1 MNASL
6 LKREIETL
14 LGLEPAKAA
23 ALWRLAASGGSVGR
37 DSSDGQYVLTGVQH
51 GANMAPGKRVNID
64 GASDRFD
71 GKYFV
76 QGATHKYDKSGFG
89 DLFECAR
96 AAATGDQATQR
107 IWSVWLRLRT
117 DLERQPAHQRHQLGH
132 ELVHTVQQ
140 RDEAERTA
148 GGSPTAPS

>member
-14 LGLEPAKAA
+14 LGLEPAQAVD
-23 ALWRLAASGGSVGR
+23 LWRLVASGRSSAGR
-37 DSSDGQYVLTGVQH
+37 GSSDGQYVLTGVQH
-51 GANMAPGKRVNID
+51 GANTPPGKRVNID
-64 GASDRFD
+64 GLGDRFD

-76 QGATHKYDKSGFG
+76 QGTTHKYGKSDFG
-89 DLFECAR
+89 DLFECVR
-96 AAATGDQATQR
+96 AAAAGDQATER

-140 RDEAERTA
+140 RGR
-148 GGSPTAPS
+148 S